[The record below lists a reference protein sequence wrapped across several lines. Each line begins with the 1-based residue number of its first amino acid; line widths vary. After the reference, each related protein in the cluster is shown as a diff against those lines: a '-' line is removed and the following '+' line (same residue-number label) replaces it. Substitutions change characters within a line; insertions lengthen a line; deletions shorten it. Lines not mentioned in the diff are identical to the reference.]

1 MSTFWGCLRCEQ
13 KHGRANL
20 ARQRRRRPP
29 LYRPGSAQL
38 LPRCEAGW
46 GAELARESAGT
57 KQRRASALRS
67 TPLPVPEVEKHMAYA
82 MAEFADILPADA
94 PVTVM
99 LPAMEN
105 VRRKESRGRPHRDSV
120 V

>member
-1 MSTFWGCLRCEQ
+1 M
-13 KHGRANL
+13 
-20 ARQRRRRPP
+20 
-29 LYRPGSAQL
+29 
-38 LPRCEAGW
+38 
-46 GAELARESAGT
+46 
-57 KQRRASALRS
+57 
-67 TPLPVPEVEKHMAYA
+67 PEVEKHMAYA